1 MPSPAKKIK
10 KEPIQEGPYH
20 CKLCAERW
28 SYKRAYVLL
37 KSFFARFCNILNINL
52 KNLRNLWSFFSE
64 GDLNNHEKTRH
75 VKIQTYQC
83 KICNYCSLE
92 KSLMIR
98 HMRTH
103 SGKFDYNFL
112 KIVSKILL
120 ISMFTG
126 QRPFYC
132 KECGYAFTTKANCER
147 HIRKRHNKGF
157 IIVYNI

>member
-1 MPSPAKKIK
+1 MSQFLFTIFSTRNK
-10 KEPIQEGPYH
+10 EGPYH
-20 CKLCAERW
+20 CKLCAD
-28 SYKRAYVLL
+28 
-37 KSFFARFCNILNINL
+37 
-52 KNLRNLWSFFSE
+52 SFFSE
-64 GDLNNHEKTRH
+64 SDLNNHEKTKH

-103 SGKFDYNFL
+103 SG
-112 KIVSKILL
+112 
-120 ISMFTG
+120 

-147 HIRKRHNKGF
+147 HIRKRHNKGN
-157 IIVYNI
+157 NIGSSLKWALMS